1 MQSLKVY
8 IRIAGIFL
16 PILINMGAL
25 VYVIS
30 EDLARKLKLKIE
42 VNNRTKVA
50 LLKGENKIKH
60 WLK

>member
-1 MQSLKVY
+1 
-8 IRIAGIFL
+8 
-16 PILINMGAL
+16 MGAL